1 MKFRHL
7 LLSCILL
14 FSTLSI
20 ATATDDISIV
30 DIAQLISDESYK
42 KAKTLSLRLLKSE
55 PENDAAW
62 CYLGYCY
69 FYEDNLEKAMQCWER
84 ASEIDPD
91 NSYYMLPQYNVYSA
105 FPALRSYAD
114 SLALVMA
121 EKWPE
126 EYNSPYT
133 LCLRAEKEMSNGRDS
148 TAALLFQQALT
159 EDPNYVPAIMP
170 LAEIYRTQDN
180 LAAYFAT
187 IPGYLISPAVEVESK
202 VEYLKHV
209 LNLVDGQTYRIY
221 HKNLDTMVDTL
232 LTAHPTDSLA
242 ISLAGSWDMVTG
254 RKDQAYGH
262 FEQLTELYPKS
273 GTGWFALMSISD
285 DDPQKVIQ
293 LGEEA
298 LRHLDKTKDQCAVY
312 VSLANTYFTQE
323 DYRNSYKY
331 LDKAIKLEPHD
342 ATILNNYA
350 YYLSTE
356 GKKLRKAEKM
366 SREALRLEPENVQFL
381 DTYGYILY
389 LMKDYENAR
398 TYFKKCMVYGGKEH
412 KVILEHYAMTLY
424 ALGDIDLGNFYMN
437 LSKQAE

>member
-1 MKFRHL
+1 MKLKHL
-7 LLSCILL
+7 LLSSILL

-20 ATATDDISIV
+20 AEATDDISIV
-30 DIAQLISDESYK
+30 DIAQLMCDESYE
-42 KAKTLSLRLLKSE
+42 KAKSLSLKLLKAE
-55 PENDAAW
+55 PNNDAAW

-69 FYEDNLEKAMQCWER
+69 YTEDNLEKAMQCWER

-91 NSYYMLPQYNVYSA
+91 NSYYMLPQYNVYSE

-114 SLALVMA
+114 SLALIMS
-121 EKWPE
+121 EKWPDK
-126 EYNSPYT
+126 YNSPYT
-133 LCLRAEKEMSNGRDS
+133 LCLRAKKEMENGRDS

-159 EDPNYVPAIMP
+159 KDPECTPAIMP

-187 IPGYLISPAVEVESK
+187 IPGYLISPDVEVENK
-202 VEYLKHV
+202 VEYLRYI

-221 HKNLDTMVDTL
+221 HKNLDSMVDTL
-232 LTAHPTDSLA
+232 LTAHPKDSLT

-254 RKDQAYGH
+254 KKDQACGH
-262 FEQLTELYPKS
+262 FEQLTRLYPKS
-273 GTGWFALMSISD
+273 PTGWFALMSISE

-293 LGEEA
+293 IGEEA
-298 LRHLDKTKDQCAVY
+298 LRHLDKTKDLCAVY
-312 VSLANTYFTQE
+312 VSLANTYFTRE
-323 DYRNSYKY
+323 DYRNSYRY
-331 LDKAIKLEPHD
+331 LDMAIKLEPHD

-356 GKKLRKAEKM
+356 GKKLKKAEKM
-366 SREALRLEPENVQFL
+366 SREALKLEPENVQFL

-389 LMKDYENAR
+389 LMKDYEKAR

-437 LSKQAE
+437 LSKQAK